1 MAFRFSLSVPA
12 FPGEKGGGA
21 MMKDQKKRYGYGM
34 VMGLLLS
41 MELMTEGRSAFG
53 QPHVGDGSGQELT
66 IGVRVYNYTRFSKG
80 LLGQA
85 ESDAA
90 GIFRAVGV
98 EIAWTNCNPAGD
110 DPVED
115 SSCAKFLGPF
125 QLKVRVLPDIPAAPG
140 TAERPLGAALGSMA
154 SVSLRRVREEAGR
167 CQVMPQVVLGPVLAH
182 EIGHLL
188 LGSDGHS
195 AAGIMREHWQPQDY
209 APPQLR
215 TLGFTPEQAATIR
228 AEVRARLAAKVPSA
242 EVSK

>member
-1 MAFRFSLSVPA
+1 
-12 FPGEKGGGA
+12 
-21 MMKDQKKRYGYGM
+21 MMKDQKKRYGHGM

-53 QPHVGDGSGQELT
+53 QARVEDESGQELT
-66 IGVRVYNYTRFSKG
+66 ISVRVYNYTRFSKG

-98 EIAWTNCNPAGD
+98 EVVWTNCNPAGD
-110 DPVED
+110 DLAED
-115 SSCAKFLGPF
+115 SPCAQFLGPL
-125 QLKVRVLPDIPAAPG
+125 QLRVRVLPDIPAAPG
-140 TAERPLGAALGSMA
+140 TAERPLGVALGKNMA

-188 LGSDGHS
+188 LGSEGHS
-195 AAGIMREHWQPQDY
+195 ATGIMRAHWQPEDY
-209 APPQLR
+209 APPYLR
-215 TLGFTPEQAATIR
+215 TLGFTPEQALTIR
-228 AEVRARLAAKVPSA
+228 AEVRARLAAKLPSA